1 MPELPEVETVRVG
14 LQSLIVG
21 KTVTRVD
28 SNWTKSFSVDTPEV
42 DSFVIGSKISA
53 ISRRA
58 KVILIVLD
66 TGYTLIIH
74 LKMTGQ
80 LVFVPSAQK
89 SKNSNIEGREEERF
103 GAGHPN
109 DSLRG
114 KLPDRSTRVT
124 FVFNDK
130 QGLYPNPYDLG
141 PLTNYNTLMEGEAW
155 TFWFPSMTIPRFD
168 GTKYPMIPSI
178 SDSDKKALFENVQ
191 EYLKDPIEKGVPATY
206 EQLI

>member
-1 MPELPEVETVRVG
+1 MTENE
-14 LQSLIVG
+14 I
-21 KTVTRVD
+21 
-28 SNWTKSFSVDTPEV
+28 SVWMLLTLS
-42 DSFVIGSKISA
+42 SFVFMLIGFG
-53 ISRRA
+53 
-58 KVILIVLD
+58 L
-66 TGYTLIIH
+66 TLSGVQFFWKNITYIDL
-74 LKMTGQ
+74 LKG
-80 LVFVPSAQK
+80 
-89 SKNSNIEGREEERF
+89 
-103 GAGHPN
+103 
-109 DSLRG
+109 
-114 KLPDRSTRVT
+114 T